1 MRAFGGTDMFVNKD
15 GKLCCKGIYEGIS
28 GIVGEV

>member
-1 MRAFGGTDMFVNKD
+1 MFVNKD
-15 GKLCCKGIYEGIS
+15 GKLCCKGIS

>member
-1 MRAFGGTDMFVNKD
+1 MFVNKD
-15 GKLCCKGIYEGIS
+15 GKLCREGIS